1 MSVSSQKKRWR
12 KRWINGLKKHANWIK
27 TENVIKWPI
36 MEKNLHRK
44 HQGFQ
49 TRPIFGVVIV
59 NGILER
65 IVLPV
70 IADDVP
76 DKKRTV
82 ARKIIRI

>member
-1 MSVSSQKKRWR
+1 
-12 KRWINGLKKHANWIK
+12 
-27 TENVIKWPI
+27 

>member
-1 MSVSSQKKRWR
+1 MINGSWDVSS
-12 KRWINGLKKHANWIK
+12 NTNWIK
-27 TENVIKWPI
+27 SENWIKLPI
-36 MEKNLHRK
+36 TKK
-44 HQGFQ
+44 IS
-49 TRPIFGVVIV
+49 TKSIAIFRVVIV

>member
-1 MSVSSQKKRWR
+1 MKKMS
-12 KRWINGLKKHANWIK
+12 
-27 TENVIKWPI
+27 T
-36 MEKNLHRK
+36 KNIA
-44 HQGFQ
+44 
-49 TRPIFGVVIV
+49 IFRVVIV